1 MSRLE
6 TSGFEELAKKFRKL
20 EMKTQSKLVGQV
32 AGFSMTPVVS
42 TAKRNAP
49 VGKVAHKTYE
59 GKLVAPGYAKRSI
72 KKRNFKHRDGGGVSV
87 IVGPAKDAFYLTQ
100 FVEIGT
106 VKQRRQDWLL
116 KSYRQT
122 KDQVERRFADR
133 MGQKIEQLA
142 GNSSQ

>member
-1 MSRLE
+1 
-6 TSGFEELAKKFRKL
+6 
-20 EMKTQSKLVGQV
+20 
-32 AGFSMTPVVS
+32 
-42 TAKRNAP
+42 
-49 VGKVAHKTYE
+49 
-59 GKLVAPGYAKRSI
+59 
-72 KKRNFKHRDGGGVSV
+72 VSV